1 MVLIVADK
9 NKYVM
14 LSCQQKSQKFIKGEA
29 VEMDDVNAKFL
40 TEKYKDIT
48 FYVKPEDKTEDK
60 KEDKKTDKKAKT
72 DEINQDNK

>member
-29 VEMDDVNAKFL
+29 VEMDEVNANFL

-48 FYVKPEDKTEDK
+48 FYVKP
-60 KEDKKTDKKAKT
+60 EDKKTDKKAKT